1 MKTNIHVL
9 ALNETKI
16 GPTLPDTIFEV
27 DGYKLI
33 RKDRSPRG
41 GGIAFY
47 LRDSLNYILRQDLPI
62 HSLELA
68 CIEIRPQKSRP
79 FIIIS
84 WYRPPN
90 SHVSCFEMLENVLSF
105 LDKEGKEIILLGDTN
120 CNFSPETS
128 EKDSNAKNLHSI
140 YNPFNFKQ
148 IINEPTRECLFS
160 RTVIDHITTNL
171 QRNILQSG
179 VIKVSMSDHYMAYCV
194 RKFNGSLTRDH
205 KAIKMRNMENFSKSA
220 FLADVSRI
228 CWEVII
234 MPCHGVDERVRKWT
248 SVFYTLVE
256 KHAPYRELRVS
267 ERYCTWVTLQLKN
280 VIKKRDNLKRNAIKN
295 NSTTQ
300 MTAYKTLR
308 KQANTL
314 NRELKK
320 QYFAEKIAKEKG
332 NMKGTWKTVN
342 QLVSKSST
350 IDLYE

>member
-1 MKTNIHVL
+1 MKTNIHIL

-27 DGYKLI
+27 YGYKLI
-33 RKDRSPRG
+33 KKDRSPRG

-47 LRDSLNYILRQDLPI
+47 VRDSLNFILRQDLPT

-68 CIEIRPQKSRP
+68 CIKIRPQRSRP

-84 WYRPPN
+84 WYRPLN

-120 CNFSPETS
+120 CNLSPETS

-140 YNPFNFKQ
+140 YNHFNFKQ
-148 IINEPTRECLFS
+148 IINEPTREYLLS
-160 RTVIDHITTNL
+160 RTVIDHIATNL
-171 QRNILQSG
+171 QRNILPSG
-179 VIKVSMSDHYMAYCV
+179 VIKVSMSDHYMVYCV

-205 KAIKMRNMENFSKSA
+205 KAIKTRNMKNVSRSA

-228 CWEVII
+228 CWEDRI
-234 MPCHGVDERVRKWT
+234 MPCHGVDELVLKWT
-248 SVFYTLVE
+248 SVFSTLID
-256 KHAPYRELRVS
+256 KHVLYRELRVS
-267 ERYCTWVTLQLKN
+267 ERYCPLVTLQLKN
-280 VIKKRDNLKRNAIKN
+280 LIRRNNLKINEIKN

-300 MTAYKTLR
+300 MTAHKTLR
-308 KQANTL
+308 NQANTL

-320 QYFAEKIAKEKG
+320 AIFC
-332 NMKGTWKTVN
+332 
-342 QLVSKSST
+342 
-350 IDLYE
+350 